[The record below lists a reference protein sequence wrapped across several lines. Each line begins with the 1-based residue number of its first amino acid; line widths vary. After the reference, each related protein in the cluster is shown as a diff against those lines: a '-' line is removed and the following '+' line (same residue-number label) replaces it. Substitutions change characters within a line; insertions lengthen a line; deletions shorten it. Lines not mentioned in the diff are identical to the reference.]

1 MMDALELFIPEKT
14 VKADLKNG
22 FITCDPSGVVPGGV
36 RYVAN
41 SPGAFSSRPS
51 SAVFVRCP
59 HCGWTLEEELFARVY
74 VQRELLRK
82 WIGTAVATGR
92 QLYIDGKKA
101 TFNEAEDTIT
111 CKGTVI
117 NISSAVSILWPERR
131 KPIKY
136 VIVECSYPVAEG
148 KISCSGD
155 GISLE
160 TIISENYE

>member
-1 MMDALELFIPEKT
+1 MMDELELFVPAAI
-14 VKADLKNG
+14 VKADLKKG
-22 FITCDPSGVVPGGV
+22 FITCDPSGDAPGRV
-36 RYVAN
+36 YYVDN
-41 SPGAFSSRPS
+41 SPGAFSSRPHGTM
-51 SAVFVRCP
+51 FVRCP
-59 HCGWTLEEELFARVY
+59 HCGWTMEEELFARLY

-82 WIGTAVATGR
+82 WLSAAVAAGR

-101 TFNEAEDTIT
+101 TFNASEDTIT

-117 NISSAVSILWPERR
+117 NISSSVYILWPEKR

-136 VIVECSYPVAEG
+136 VIVECTHPLAEG

-160 TIISENYE
+160 TLISKNYE

>member
-14 VKADLKNG
+14 VKADLKKG
-22 FITCDPSGVVPGGV
+22 FITCDPSGVIPGGV
-36 RYVAN
+36 CYVAN

-51 SAVFVRCP
+51 SAMFVRCP
-59 HCGWTLEEELFARVY
+59 HCGWAEEEELFARVY

-82 WIGTAVATGR
+82 WLGTAVAAGR

-101 TFNEAEDTIT
+101 AFNEAEDTVT

-136 VIVECSYPVAEG
+136 VIVECSYPMAEG